1 MAEITKMSQVSRYHP
16 ALVVLHWLLAIL
28 IPTALALGVFVVVKI
43 PNGDPMKAEALRGH
57 MAGGI
62 LILTLML
69 LRLPIRFATHHPAA
83 ASTGNSLFDRLAWL
97 SHRLLYLAIIGMA
110 AVGLWMAIETGIL
123 GILIGQ
129 HPQIPADF
137 WVYNS
142 RHAHYLISRL
152 LMVLIAL
159 HIAGALYHTLIR
171 RDGLLR
177 RMWFGRRV
185 VRGNES
191 ALSTDAHV

>member
-1 MAEITKMSQVSRYHP
+1 
-16 ALVVLHWLLAIL
+16 
-28 IPTALALGVFVVVKI
+28 
-43 PNGDPMKAEALRGH
+43 
-57 MAGGI
+57 
-62 LILTLML
+62 
-69 LRLPIRFATHHPAA
+69 
-83 ASTGNSLFDRLAWL
+83 
-97 SHRLLYLAIIGMA
+97 
-110 AVGLWMAIETGIL
+110 MAIEAGIL

-159 HIAGALYHTLIR
+159 HVAGALYHTLIR
-171 RDGLLR
+171 RDRLLR

-185 VRGNES
+185 IRGNES
-191 ALSTDAHV
+191 APGTDAHV